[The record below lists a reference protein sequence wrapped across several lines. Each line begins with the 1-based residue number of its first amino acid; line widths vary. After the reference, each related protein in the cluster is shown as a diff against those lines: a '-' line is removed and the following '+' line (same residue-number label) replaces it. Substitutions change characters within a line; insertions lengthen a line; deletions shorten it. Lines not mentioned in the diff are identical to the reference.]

1 MSRENGEGVIRAN
14 EAELI
19 LTADARQKLRG
30 YHVGMKR
37 RVSPFVVD
45 LLIALMLLW
54 LGFESRAE
62 TAEMGEGLFLREPDA
77 FNTFLLFVQT
87 LPLIWRRRYPQT
99 VLVILLAAFAVDRV
113 LDYPGSFASAGM
125 IVAFHSVGS
134 ELPLRRSSLL
144 GFSLVGLV
152 TVFTALGALTLESVT
167 VGDVVSTALM
177 VGVPLVLGREVH
189 QRRLRAQELED
200 RAERA
205 ERERESRAAQAVAE
219 ERSRIA
225 RELHDVVAHQMAV
238 MTLQAEGARRLA
250 GDADPRVAEALDT
263 IRQTGHDALDEMRS
277 MVGLLRSVPDDGT
290 AELAPQ
296 PGLAD
301 LDRLVEQMR
310 DAGLEVQ
317 LERSGAHRPLPGGLD
332 LHAYRIVQESLTN
345 ALKHAGPGS
354 RAQVCVD
361 YGEEV
366 LELEINDDGRGGNG
380 SREAGGG
387 HGLIGMRERVALLN
401 GELTAGPVHNGFR
414 VRATLPVDP

>member
-1 MSRENGEGVIRAN
+1 
-14 EAELI
+14 
-19 LTADARQKLRG
+19 
-30 YHVGMKR
+30 MKR
-37 RVSPFVVD
+37 RLPPFVID
-45 LLIALMLLW
+45 LLIAVGLLW
-54 LGFESRAE
+54 LALVNRAE
-62 TAEMGEGLFLREPDA
+62 IEMLAEDIFTRDSDS
-77 FNTFLLFVQT
+77 FNTFLIVMQT
-87 LPLIWRRRYPQT
+87 IPLVLRRRYPQT
-99 VLVILLAAFAVDRV
+99 VLFVLLGAFAVDRV
-113 LDYPGSFASAGM
+113 LDYPSTFASAGM
-125 IVAFHSVGS
+125 VLAFHSIGS
-134 ELPLRRSSLL
+134 ELPRRRSAQL
-144 GFSLVGLV
+144 GFSLVGAV
-152 TVFTALGALTLESVT
+152 VVFTGLGAATLESV
-167 VGDVVSTALM
+167 GFEDVVSTGLM
-177 VGVPLVLGREVH
+177 IAVPLALGREVH
-189 QRRLRAQELED
+189 QRRLRTQELED

-263 IRQTGHDALDEMRS
+263 IRQTGHYALDEMRS

-317 LERSGAHRPLPGGLD
+317 LERRGAHRPLPGGLD

-414 VRATLPVDP
+414 VRATLPVGP

>member
-1 MSRENGEGVIRAN
+1 
-14 EAELI
+14 
-19 LTADARQKLRG
+19 
-30 YHVGMKR
+30 MKR

-99 VLVILLAAFAVDRV
+99 VLVILLAAFAVDRI

-167 VGDVVSTALM
+167 VGDVISTGLM

-200 RAERA
+200 RAEQA
-205 ERERESRAAQAVAE
+205 ERDREVLAAQAVTE
-219 ERSRIA
+219 ERARIA

-238 MTLQAEGARRLA
+238 MTLQAEGARRLV
-250 GDADPRVAEALDT
+250 GSDDPRIGDALDT
-263 IRQTGHDALDEMRS
+263 IRRTGHDALDEMRS
-277 MVGLLRSVPDDGT
+277 MVGLLRADSHDGL
-290 AELAPQ
+290 AELSPQ

-310 DAGLEVQ
+310 NAGLEIELDRRGV
-317 LERSGAHRPLPGGLD
+317 RRTVPGGVD

-345 ALKHAGPGS
+345 TLKHAGSGA
-354 RAQVCVD
+354 RAKVIVNYD
-361 YGEEV
+361 ADT
-366 LELEINDDGRGGNG
+366 LDLEITDNGGSAAGSSERGR
-380 SREAGGG
+380 G
-387 HGLIGMRERVALLN
+387 HGLVGMRERVSLLD
-401 GELTAGPVHNGFR
+401 GELTAGPITGGFR
-414 VRATLPVDP
+414 VRATLPVGS